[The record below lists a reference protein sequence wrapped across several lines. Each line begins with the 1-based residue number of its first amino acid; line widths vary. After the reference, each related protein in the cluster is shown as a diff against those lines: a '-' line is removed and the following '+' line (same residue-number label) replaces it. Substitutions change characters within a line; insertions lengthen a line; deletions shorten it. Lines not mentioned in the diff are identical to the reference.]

1 MLEVQNAFGF
11 FGGVGLAINRG
22 NRMQFTLNGNAA
34 IDWWFHTLEV
44 RFAVPLDCD
53 LTQNKQA
60 EGKAELR
67 IIKKMQL
74 AVSLSV
80 SIRVG
85 LGIGAKILCG
95 CIHEISHKK
104 LHWCKCLPRS
114 QSNLISNSVP
124 LRFLKVLSE
133 DWATS
138 SLNFQFS
145 PNPR

>member
-1 MLEVQNAFGF
+1 M
-11 FGGVGLAINRG
+11 
-22 NRMQFTLNGNAA
+22 
-34 IDWWFHTLEV
+34 
-44 RFAVPLDCD
+44 PLDCD

-95 CIHEISHKK
+95 CIHEISRIKSFTDAIAS
-104 LHWCKCLPRS
+104 RDF
-114 QSNLISNSVP
+114 NRI
-124 LRFLKVLSE
+124 
-133 DWATS
+133 
-138 SLNFQFS
+138 
-145 PNPR
+145 